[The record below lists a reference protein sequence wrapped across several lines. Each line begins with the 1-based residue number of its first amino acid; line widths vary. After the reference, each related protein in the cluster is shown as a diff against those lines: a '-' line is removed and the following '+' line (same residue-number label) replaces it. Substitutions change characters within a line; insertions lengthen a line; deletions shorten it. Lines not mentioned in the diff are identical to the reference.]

1 MVSRDYYT
9 ARVREAL
16 RRAPVTAI
24 LGPRQCGKTT
34 LARAVADARPGTTYL
49 DLEAPADLALLANP
63 SLYLGAQ
70 RGLVVIDEVQV
81 RGDLFP
87 LLRVLADRPG
97 VPARF
102 LILGSASPQLVRH
115 ASESLAGRVEII
127 EMAPFDLGEAGPGEA
142 DRLWLRGGF
151 PRAFLADSE
160 ADVRAWH
167 ESFTATFLQ
176 RDIPQLGITLAA
188 TTLRRFWSMLAHYHG
203 QTLNTAELARA
214 FGVSA
219 KTARHYIDVLEATYM
234 VRQLA
239 PWFENLAKRQVK
251 APKLYLRDTGLLHYL
266 LGIGDATA
274 LWRHPKV
281 GASWE
286 GFALEQAL
294 RLLRPDEAYFWGTHN
309 GAELDLLA
317 VLAGRRVGFE
327 FKWTE
332 APSTSRSM
340 HVALADLALSHL
352 WVVYPGTRRV
362 PLHEAI
368 TALPLTDLT
377 AGREA
382 LLAGRT

>member
-9 ARVREAL
+9 ARVKEAL
-16 RRAPVTAI
+16 RRAPVVAI

-34 LARAVADARPGTTYL
+34 LARAVAAARPGTTYL

-102 LILGSASPQLVRH
+102 LILGSASPHLVRH

-151 PRAFLADSE
+151 PRAFLAESE

-176 RDIPQLGITLAA
+176 RDIPQLGITIAA

-266 LGIGDATA
+266 LGIGDATG

-317 VLAGRRVGFE
+317 VLAGQRVGFE
-327 FKWTE
+327 FKWVD

-368 TALPLTDLT
+368 TALPLADLT

-382 LLAGRT
+382 LLAGLT